1 MSFEKSASC
10 LRSHKPSVLLNFSK
24 PSASHAAPSAKA
36 TFSYG
41 GSTPAYSYG
50 GNTYNASGYLANPS
64 HSAQIQARNAG
75 ALTNYEA
82 SRMGL
87 SNRR

>member
-10 LRSHKPSVLLNFSK
+10 LRSLKPTITLNFSK
-24 PSASHAAPSAKA
+24 SPSAKA

-41 GSTPAYSYG
+41 GSKPAYSVS
-50 GNTYNASGYLANPS
+50 GNTYNSSGYLANPS
-64 HSAQIQARNAG
+64 RSAQIQARNAG

-87 SNRR
+87 TNRR

>member
-1 MSFEKSASC
+1 MPCSENSRFIFSSTSGPVAKS
-10 LRSHKPSVLLNFSK
+10 
-24 PSASHAAPSAKA
+24 
-36 TFSYG
+36 TWSYG

-50 GNTYNASGYLANPS
+50 GNTYNSSGYLSNPS
-64 HSAQIQARNAG
+64 RSAQIEARNAG

-87 SNRR
+87 TNRR

>member
-1 MSFEKSASC
+1 MSNISLC
-10 LRSHKPSVLLNFSK
+10 LSK
-24 PSASHAAPSAKA
+24 PNLNLHFASIAAKNPSPKNW
-36 TFSYG
+36 SYG

-50 GNTYNASGYLANPS
+50 GNTYNSSGYLANPS
-64 HSAQIQARNAG
+64 RDAQIRARDAG

>member
-10 LRSHKPSVLLNFSK
+10 LKPAATLNFSK
-24 PSASHAAPSAKA
+24 SPSAKA

-50 GNTYNASGYLANPS
+50 GNTYNSSGYLANPS
-64 HSAQIQARNAG
+64 RSAQIEARNAG

-87 SNRR
+87 TNRR

>member
-10 LRSHKPSVLLNFSK
+10 LKPADTLNFCQS
-24 PSASHAAPSAKA
+24 SPSAKA
-36 TFSYG
+36 TWSYG

-50 GNTYNASGYLANPS
+50 GNTYNSSGYLANPS
-64 HSAQIQARNAG
+64 RSAQIEARNAG

-87 SNRR
+87 TNRR

>member
-10 LRSHKPSVLLNFSK
+10 LKPAAILNFSK
-24 PSASHAAPSAKA
+24 SSPSAKA
-36 TFSYG
+36 TWSYG

-50 GNTYNASGYLANPS
+50 GNTYNSSGYLANPS
-64 HSAQIQARNAG
+64 RSAQIEARNAG

-87 SNRR
+87 TNRR